1 LELHAGLFS
10 AGVHIGLATSL
21 PSTSILM
28 DENVTLPEAYTSTT
42 TQRDRETKRQGEQF
56 TCVSPRPP
64 PLK

>member
-42 TQRDRETKRQGEQF
+42 RQRDRETERQRDRENSSH
-56 TCVSPRPP
+56 V
-64 PLK
+64 